1 MTSLRGQRRIRSAVV
16 LRPAS
21 SLSKKAWSTGCCERY
36 GTALERLKTEFST
49 TVSLTGCMLFAS
61 DRYERKSMNPSK
73 TMTLA
78 WDAGMALSDSQ
89 AIGSLPAWNDAVAPI
104 AGQSMIAVIAV
115 IALIALTSL
124 VALTALLSVQSLTAL
139 VALHPLSVVMYLG
152 EEPPLNRSER
162 SVGENPERGDG
173 GRTQDRQGISGSWTL
188 ANTR

>member
-1 MTSLRGQRRIRSAVV
+1 
-16 LRPAS
+16 
-21 SLSKKAWSTGCCERY
+21 
-36 GTALERLKTEFST
+36 
-49 TVSLTGCMLFAS
+49 
-61 DRYERKSMNPSK
+61 MNPSK

-115 IALIALTSL
+115 IAVIALTSL

>member
-1 MTSLRGQRRIRSAVV
+1 
-16 LRPAS
+16 
-21 SLSKKAWSTGCCERY
+21 
-36 GTALERLKTEFST
+36 
-49 TVSLTGCMLFAS
+49 
-61 DRYERKSMNPSK
+61 
-73 TMTLA
+73 
-78 WDAGMALSDSQ
+78 MALSDSQ